1 MTFEQAKALLQAHGQ
16 EHLLAYYDELSAAEQ
31 ASLLQVI
38 SELDWSFEEELKNPA
53 DLTGAGRDIQ
63 PIKGMDLPEIEAR
76 KAEFEAIGVEA
87 IKATVKEKMEL
98 FGSVNKA

>member
-1 MTFEQAKALLQAHGQ
+1 MTFEQAKALLEAHGQ
-16 EHLLAYYDELSAAEQ
+16 EHLLQYYNELTEAEK
-31 ASLLQVI
+31 ATLLQTI
-38 SELDWSFEEELKNPA
+38 SELDWSFEEELKNPT

-87 IKATVKEKMEL
+87 I
-98 FGSVNKA
+98 